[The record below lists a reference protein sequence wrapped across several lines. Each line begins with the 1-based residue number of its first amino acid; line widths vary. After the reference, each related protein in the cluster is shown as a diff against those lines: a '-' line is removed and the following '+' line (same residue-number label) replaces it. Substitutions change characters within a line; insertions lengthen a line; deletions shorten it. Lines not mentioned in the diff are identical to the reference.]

1 MAESQESTMARLD
14 RLEASLAHLKD
25 VLVLQSERMDIG
37 FASLRE
43 ELQANRQELRKM
55 SDETRGM
62 SEQTRLMVEQTR
74 LMAEQT
80 RAMAEQVHGLREE
93 TRATREET
101 RTMRETLTDRLDRL
115 IAITLKERTAGI
127 ERLANI
133 EQRLARLEEHVGV
146 TST

>member
-1 MAESQESTMARLD
+1 MSTGMAESNEPSMARLD
-14 RLEASLAHLKD
+14 RVEASLARVTD

-43 ELQANRQELRKM
+43 ELQANRQEIRRM
-55 SDETRGM
+55 S
-62 SEQTRLMVEQTR
+62 EQTR

-80 RAMAEQVHGLREE
+80 RSMAEEVHGLRED

-101 RTMRETLTDRLDRL
+101 RAMRETLTDRLDRL
-115 IAITLKERTAGI
+115 IAITLKERTVGI

-146 TST
+146 TPV

>member
-1 MAESQESTMARLD
+1 MARLD
-14 RLEASLAHLKD
+14 RVEAALAHVTE

-43 ELQANRQELRKM
+43 ELQANRQEI
-55 SDETRGM
+55 RGM
-62 SEQTRLMVEQTR
+62 SEQTR

-80 RAMAEQVHGLREE
+80 RLMAEQTRSMAEQVDGLRED

-115 IAITLKERTAGI
+115 IAITLKERTHGI

-133 EQRLARLEEHVGV
+133 EQRLARLEEHAGLAPV
-146 TST
+146 